1 MTSVCLVADCLKSYD
16 KYREINIMM
25 RLGPTLVGDKPMH
38 VFCFNKGFKFINELL
53 NDIELLFSNHS
64 SIHYKY
70 VYSYNESIKVIF
82 YNKHSMTRLL
92 NDQRVQHFLSSHDYD
107 VNSTAEMYMDHLAN
121 NLRDNLIPSE
131 FGVFFGY
138 PVKDVMGF
146 IGHPSLEHVKTTAW
160 KVYGNPEPSDLI
172 LEQFNAAEKKVLE
185 LCQSLPL
192 ESVISELETM
202 Y

>member
-64 SIHYKY
+64 SIRYKY
-70 VYSYNESIKVIF
+70 VYSHNESIKVIF

-92 NDQRVQHFLSSHDYD
+92 DDQRIQRFLSSHGYD

-121 NLRDNLIPSE
+121 NLKDNLIPSE

-172 LEQFNAAEKKVLE
+172 LEQFDAAEKRVLE

>member
-64 SIHYKY
+64 SIRYKY

>member
-25 RLGPTLVGDKPMH
+25 RLGPTLTGDKPMH
-38 VFCFNKGFKFINELL
+38 IFCFNKGFKFINEIL
-53 NDIELLFSNHS
+53 NDIEILFSKHS
-64 SIHYKY
+64 SIRYQL
-70 VYSYNESIKVIF
+70 VYGYNGSIKVIF
-82 YNKHSMTRLL
+82 YNRHSTNRLL
-92 NDQRVQHFLSSHDYD
+92 RDQRVQRFLSSHGYD
-107 VNSTAEMYMDHLAN
+107 LNLKVEMYMKHLA
-121 NLRDNLIPSE
+121 DNLKDNVIPSE

-146 IGHPSLEHVKTTAW
+146 IGHPSLQHVKTTAW
-160 KVYGNPEPSDLI
+160 KVYGNPAPSDYI
-172 LEQFNAAEKKVLE
+172 LEQFDAAEKKVLE